1 MLTDSGTAIIINR
14 RFGVRAVRESGEC
27 VQHGGRLEQKVRQVL
42 VCQAVAAGCL
52 LAGVVAHNAW
62 TVAESPEIRLV
73 STLSGS
79 VLALCGTL
87 LNARSV
93 RKSSGVA
100 ARGNVAT
107 LIPIFS
113 GLLSKLVIVGGGIA
127 FGLVY
132 LDLDPVLLVASYLLI
147 QFMSAWVFFRP
158 GRAGPMD

>member
-1 MLTDSGTAIIINR
+1 M
-14 RFGVRAVRESGEC
+14 
-27 VQHGGRLEQKVRQVL
+27 QHGGGLEQKVRQVL
-42 VCQAVAAGCL
+42 VYQAVAAGCL

-62 TVAESPEIRLV
+62 AVAENPETRLV

-93 RKSSGVA
+93 RKSSGA
-100 ARGNVAT
+100 AVRGSAAA

-113 GLLSKLVIVGGGIA
+113 GLLGKLVIIGGGIA

-132 LDLDPVLLVASYLLI
+132 LDLDPVLLVASYLLV
-147 QFMSAWVFFRP
+147 QFMSAWVFFRS
-158 GRAGPMD
+158 GRSGTAG